1 MTDSNQETA
10 RHLLHRYGVPEDI
23 IDGALCLHAQEL
35 VAIQRKAHDTMR
47 PYSHGGPSCK
57 PGYPCGARKVID
69 LIDPTRQMPAG
80 SQHDNQDHE
89 PVWVTAL
96 DGDDEPAR
104 DAEGR
109 TWAHCGIC
117 GTRRDAEPKRCVGCG
132 EPQNNG
138 VLHGHG
144 GGYGGCA

>member
-1 MTDSNQETA
+1 MTGPTQETA
-10 RHLLHRYGVPEDI
+10 RQLLHRYGVPEDV
-23 IDGALCLHAQEL
+23 IDGALCLYAQEL
-35 VAIQRKAHDTMR
+35 AAAQRKDAEIWGVDTAAGIHRM
-47 PYSHGGPSCK
+47 
-57 PGYPCGARKVID
+57 AAAD
-69 LIDPTRQMPAG
+69 LIDPTRQDAIKAR
-80 SQHDNQDHE
+80 HDDEDHK

-104 DAEGR
+104 DAAGR

-117 GTRRDAEPKRCVGCG
+117 GTRREAEPKRCVGCG

-144 GGYGGCA
+144 GGYGGCV